1 MSPLDEE
8 YRRAIDELEKYIRP
22 QIEENSRQL
31 DRALTGF
38 SLPIRI
44 NEHDEYDE
52 RLSFELERYLQ
63 SIKNTPALMRVPG
76 FLDAVQEIVKKILF
90 ALKAERRGDTG
101 DALKS
106 IKSILV
112 KYMEDD
118 FFVSDLDSSYAFR
131 GSAPFDNFKYPNYD
145 YTTQLKYPLSFFRCR
160 RNMQIMSR
168 KEMLHVP
175 LTKRSLIS
183 SNRFSLP
190 GIPCLYIASTTYCC
204 WKELEEPSDIESLV
218 EQIYKMSHCLVV
230 AFADEITENMH
241 MDDLYI
247 VEQDK
252 VDAADVESLFY
263 EIENKT
269 GKLYPLEELKTIM
282 EKCIREQYAQRTFD
296 LIHTI
301 THTSSE

>member
-1 MSPLDEE
+1 
-8 YRRAIDELEKYIRP
+8 
-22 QIEENSRQL
+22 
-31 DRALTGF
+31 
-38 SLPIRI
+38 
-44 NEHDEYDE
+44 
-52 RLSFELERYLQ
+52 
-63 SIKNTPALMRVPG
+63 
-76 FLDAVQEIVKKILF
+76 
-90 ALKAERRGDTG
+90 
-101 DALKS
+101 
-106 IKSILV
+106 
-112 KYMEDD
+112 
-118 FFVSDLDSSYAFR
+118 
-131 GSAPFDNFKYPNYD
+131 
-145 YTTQLKYPLSFFRCR
+145 
-160 RNMQIMSR
+160 MQIP
-168 KEMLHVP
+168 ML
-175 LTKRSLIS
+175 T
-183 SNRFSLP
+183 
-190 GIPCLYIASTTYCC
+190 
-204 WKELEEPSDIESLV
+204 ESLV

>member
-1 MSPLDEE
+1 MTVSDGMRKWEFLIDRVKFIVGSNQKERHQIHQALRLLQSKSESEWRKETHSEASLLIDDEQLALKKVNIFEVNLNFSIVEDCKMTAKSLIQRYLEIKLGNSEIQETVNTLEILFQALAEEVSDEDVIKLIFDGINGRSLLKLMKPYYIEE
-8 YRRAIDELEKYIRP
+8 YQKDEFDLTYDEL
-22 QIEENSRQL
+22 
-31 DRALTGF
+31 
-38 SLPIRI
+38 
-44 NEHDEYDE
+44 
-52 RLSFELERYLQ
+52 
-63 SIKNTPALMRVPG
+63 
-76 FLDAVQEIVKKILF
+76 IL
-90 ALKAERRGDTG
+90 L
-101 DALKS
+101 
-106 IKSILV
+106 
-112 KYMEDD
+112 
-118 FFVSDLDSSYAFR
+118 
-131 GSAPFDNFKYPNYD
+131 
-145 YTTQLKYPLSFFRCR
+145 QLKLIQYIIDAEVSKEKNLVI
-160 RNMQIMSR
+160 MQIP
-168 KEMLHVP
+168 ML
-175 LTKRSLIS
+175 T
-183 SNRFSLP
+183 
-190 GIPCLYIASTTYCC
+190 
-204 WKELEEPSDIESLV
+204 ESLV

>member
-1 MSPLDEE
+1 MNKMTVSDGMRKWEFLIDRVKFIVGSNQKERHQIHQALRLLQSKSESEWRKETHSEASLLIDDEQLALKKVNIFEVNLNFSIVEDCKMTAKSLIQRYLEIKLGNSEIQETVNTLEILFQALAEEVSDEDVIKLIFDGINGRSLLKLMKPYYIEE
-8 YRRAIDELEKYIRP
+8 YQKDEFDLTYDEL
-22 QIEENSRQL
+22 
-31 DRALTGF
+31 
-38 SLPIRI
+38 
-44 NEHDEYDE
+44 
-52 RLSFELERYLQ
+52 
-63 SIKNTPALMRVPG
+63 
-76 FLDAVQEIVKKILF
+76 IL
-90 ALKAERRGDTG
+90 L
-101 DALKS
+101 
-106 IKSILV
+106 
-112 KYMEDD
+112 
-118 FFVSDLDSSYAFR
+118 
-131 GSAPFDNFKYPNYD
+131 
-145 YTTQLKYPLSFFRCR
+145 QLKLIQYIIDAEVSKEKNLVI
-160 RNMQIMSR
+160 MQIP
-168 KEMLHVP
+168 ML
-175 LTKRSLIS
+175 T
-183 SNRFSLP
+183 
-190 GIPCLYIASTTYCC
+190 
-204 WKELEEPSDIESLV
+204 ESLV